1 MSLCEPLLSLCVP
14 MLEHMW
20 GLCGAYVEPMWGLC
34 GPMWSLCGAYV
45 VPMWDLCC
53 LCPFVWSRHRL
64 RCGPMQMH
72 IGAMSADVLLGGAD
86 IGSHV
91 G

>member
-45 VPMWDLCC
+45 VPMWC
-53 LCPFVWSRHRL
+53 LC
-64 RCGPMQMH
+64 GTY
-72 IGAMSADVLLGGAD
+72 AAYVLLCGAD
-86 IGSHV
+86 IGSDV
-91 G
+91 GPCKCTSAQCRPMSFWVEPT